1 MRTTNIVIDAVS
13 ATTTDHFALVNRVLY
28 LGETAAKKR
37 PIMNFLEIQPE
48 SLEFTAAGAA
58 TAQVDTF
65 VTTNAVL
72 TNLTVYSIRF
82 TQQNQADGSQVTVN
96 VPFQIPATGTYT
108 RALLSAL
115 AVAAI
120 NGMDSLKVTA
130 AVSTDDFT
138 VTGQTGYEIFHSI
151 LVTGNGITVSTT
163 TAGVY
168 AFGKTP
174 YYDLLKA
181 GVLSDQYTGSTAGY
195 SCYGWSGHVPMGE
208 NNAAY
213 QGQKV
218 KINLWINTDDGD
230 AAALI
235 TAINVVW
242 AQAAFNREA
251 IELTIG

>member
-1 MRTTNIVIDAVS
+1 MRTLNVVVDAVS

-37 PIMNFLEIQPE
+37 PVMNFLEIQPD

-72 TNLTVYSIRF
+72 TNSTLYVIRF
-82 TQQNQADGSQVTVN
+82 VQTNQADGSTTTID

-115 AVAAI
+115 AVVAI
-120 NGMDSLKVTA
+120 NGMDALKLTA

-151 LVTGNGITVSTT
+151 LVQANGITFTT
-163 TAGVY
+163 TTPGVY
-168 AFGKTP
+168 AFGRSP
-174 YYDLLKA
+174 YYDLLKQ
-181 GVLSDQYTGSTAGY
+181 GVETSQYTGSTLGY
-195 SCYGWSGHVPMGE
+195 SCYGWTGTVPLGE
-208 NNAAY
+208 TNAAANA
-213 QGQKV
+213 QKV
-218 KINLWINTDDGD
+218 KVNLWLNTDDAD
-230 AAALI
+230 TAALI

-251 IELTIG
+251 LELTIG